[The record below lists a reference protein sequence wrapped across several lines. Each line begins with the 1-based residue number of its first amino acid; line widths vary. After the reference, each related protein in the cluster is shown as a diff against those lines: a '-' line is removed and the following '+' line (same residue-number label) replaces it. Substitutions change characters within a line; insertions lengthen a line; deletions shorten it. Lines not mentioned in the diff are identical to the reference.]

1 VRRLY
6 PFIVVGLALAVGV
19 WSFIAGGRESI
30 SFLMLATVALGWVV
44 WLLFRAAE
52 SLSRPEQAD
61 DTAQVSGRRRK
72 ELEREK
78 AALLKAIKELE
89 FDHEMGKVSD
99 RDFAD
104 IGQQYRARA
113 IRVMRQLDEGGQQY
127 EALIAKELAA
137 RLKKP
142 IAPREEAKEPAATPT
157 APATPAALASKKSEA
172 ASTVPSD
179 GRIVCKSCGTSNDGD
194 AEFCKK
200 CGARLAAT
208 ETAS

>member
-6 PFIVVGLALAVGV
+6 PLFVLGAAVAVGV
-19 WSFIAGGRESI
+19 WSYVVGGRESVA
-30 SFLMLATVALGWVV
+30 FLMLATIALGWVV

-52 SLSRPEQAD
+52 SLARPEKPD
-61 DTAQVSGRRRK
+61 DASQVTGRRRK

-78 AALLKAIKELE
+78 QALLKAIKELE

-99 RDFAD
+99 RDFGE

-127 EALIAKELAA
+127 EAMIAKELAA

-142 IAPREEAKEPAATPT
+142 VAPREDKREDKKEPPRSDAA
-157 APATPAALASKKSEA
+157 A
-172 ASTVPSD
+172 ASEKTETAAPSD
-179 GRIVCKSCGTSNDGD
+179 GRIACKSCGISNDGD

-200 CGARLAAT
+200 CGARLTAT

>member
-6 PFIVVGLALAVGV
+6 PLIVLVAAVAVGV
-19 WSFIAGGRESI
+19 WSYVAGGRESI
-30 SFLMLATVALGWVV
+30 AMLMLATVALGWVV

-52 SLSRPEQAD
+52 SLVRPEEPD
-61 DTAQVSGRRRK
+61 DAAQVTGRRRK

-78 AALLKAIKELE
+78 AALLKALKELE
-89 FDHEMGKVSD
+89 FDHQMGKVSD
-99 RDFAD
+99 RDFGD

-142 IAPREEAKEPAATPT
+142 IAPRDAKEPSATTSEPAT
-157 APATPAALASKKSEA
+157 APSR
-172 ASTVPSD
+172 D
-179 GRIVCKSCGTSNDGD
+179 GRISCKSCGTSNDGD

-200 CGARLAAT
+200 CGAGLTAAT

>member
-6 PFIVVGLALAVGV
+6 PLFVLGAALAVGV
-19 WSFIAGGRESI
+19 WSYVAGGRESVA
-30 SFLMLATVALGWVV
+30 FLMLATIALGWVV

-52 SLSRPEQAD
+52 SLARAEQPD
-61 DTAQVSGRRRK
+61 DAAQVTGRRRK

-78 AALLKAIKELE
+78 QALLKALKELE

-99 RDFAD
+99 RDFGE

-127 EALIAKELAA
+127 EAMIAKELAA

-142 IAPREEAKEPAATPT
+142 VAPREEKKEAG
-157 APATPAALASKKSEA
+157 KSEA
-172 ASTVPSD
+172 AAAGEKKEAVALSD
-179 GRIVCKSCGTSNDGD
+179 GRIACKSCGAGNDND

-200 CGARLAAT
+200 CGARLTAT

>member
-6 PFIVVGLALAVGV
+6 PLVVVAVAAAIGVWALA
-19 WSFIAGGRESI
+19 AGGRESVA
-30 SFLMLATVALGWVV
+30 FLVLATCALGWVV

-52 SLSRPEQAD
+52 SLVREQPPVD
-61 DTAQVSGRRRK
+61 PTQVTGRRRK
-72 ELEREK
+72 QLEREK
-78 AALLKAIKELE
+78 QALLKALKELE
-89 FDHEMGKVSD
+89 FDHQMGKVSD
-99 RDFAD
+99 KDFAE

-142 IAPREEAKEPAATPT
+142 VAPSEESR
-157 APATPAALASKKSEA
+157 ATPAAATAPETQPVA
-172 ASTVPSD
+172 E
-179 GRIVCKSCGTSNDGD
+179 GRIGCKSCGTSNDGD

-200 CGARLAAT
+200 CGARLTAT

>member
-1 VRRLY
+1 VLG
-6 PFIVVGLALAVGV
+6 VALAVGV
-19 WSFIAGGRESI
+19 WCYVAGGRESI

-52 SLSRPEQAD
+52 SLARPEQPD
-61 DTAQVSGRRRK
+61 DAAAVTGRRRK

-99 RDFAD
+99 RDFTD

-127 EALIAKELAA
+127 EAMIAKELAA

-142 IAPREEAKEPAATPT
+142 VAPREEAKQ
-157 APATPAALASKKSEA
+157 PATVTEKKSEPE
-172 ASTVPSD
+172 TPVPTGD
-179 GRIVCKSCGTSNDGD
+179 GRIACKACGISNDGD

-200 CGARLAAT
+200 CGARLTAT